1 VSYLER
7 SGTAQGATGAHT
19 FSPGQG
25 GSVSKK
31 QRHFGPNPDTE
42 TYRVRFLQ
50 KTGLIVLEGKPL
62 FGPSDSTMLAETL
75 VVGFFRSLI
84 QPSVT

>member
-1 VSYLER
+1 MTSEL
-7 SGTAQGATGAHT
+7 SGGIRDCSGSDRAHT
-19 FSPGQG
+19 FSPGLG

-50 KTGLIVLEGKPL
+50 KTGLIVLEGKAAVRP
-62 FGPSDSTMLAETL
+62 
-75 VVGFFRSLI
+75 FRFHNAS
-84 QPSVT
+84 